1 MEKGLTDENLPEEN
15 QVGTLTWGRLIVA
28 AILLGCIFMHSQGFE
43 SALILLNFLVS
54 FFFIR
59 SMFHQGQ
66 IVQGSFSI
74 AVAIVMGDEY
84 MIRQAAMDNP
94 YSNGLTTLLVAN
106 LFVAYYLF
114 TNDFMGISVV
124 AILPNITMF
133 FVYERLM
140 KFLHNADVQQIAME
154 RMKLAVRENKRIEL
168 LQEEI
173 NKVLPDIERKVEERF
188 NEIFNNQEE
197 TTNESR
203 ESNDPD

>member
-1 MEKGLTDENLPEEN
+1 VEKGLTDENLPEEN